1 MVARWG
7 GWGTDGW
14 EIDTSVWWGAGPG
27 PGVVGAEEEGV
38 PPGVRFSTTHILREI
53 VSTGL
58 EGRSGVREGQ
68 IPVSFCGDQLSD
80 RMGERRMRVYVE
92 DWVRIFA
99 IIHATGGEDDRDE
112 VYASVF
118 E

>member
-1 MVARWG
+1 MEIGVGWG
-7 GWGTDGW
+7 G
-14 EIDTSVWWGAGPG
+14 GPG

-38 PPGVRFSTTHILREI
+38 LHGVGFSTTHILSEI

-58 EGRSGVREGQ
+58 DGQLGVREEQ

-80 RMGERRMRVYVE
+80 RMRECRMRVYVE